1 MNEDNVTGEESKKC
15 PFCGET
21 ILAIAKK
28 CRYCGEMLDG
38 SSPSG
43 NVNPGSKSSSSFWGW
58 ESNCRAIGRLVIIGV
73 VLFGLGVIFLPSCRR
88 AVVTHVVAAT
98 RVVAAATKPPIA
110 VGTRPSL
117 SSIWSKNPSVVV
129 LVSNMD
135 GAKAFQGKIW
145 KKTGNAYSGGKSFLL
160 GAGEVR
166 KEFGSL
172 QLEDPFYNGD
182 SGIIQ
187 IDGYN
192 NGLYFTIE
200 KDGNGTCWFDFL
212 PESLQD

>member
-1 MNEDNVTGEESKKC
+1 MNEENVSREESKKC

-21 ILAIAKK
+21 ILAVAKK
-28 CRYCGEMLDG
+28 CRFCGEMLDG

-43 NVNPGSKSSSSFWGW
+43 NVNPKSKTSSSFWGW
-58 ESNCRAIGRLVIIGV
+58 DSNCRAIGRLVIIGV
-73 VLFGLGVIFLPSCRR
+73 VLFVLGIIFLPSCRR
-88 AVVTHVVAAT
+88 AVVTS
-98 RVVAAATKPPIA
+98 VVAAATKPPIA

-135 GAKAFQGKIW
+135 GTKALRGKIW
-145 KKTGNAYSGGKSFLL
+145 KKTGDSYSEGKSFLL
-160 GAGEVR
+160 GVGEEH

-172 QLEDPFYNGD
+172 QLEEPFYNGD